1 MTAKTYYT
9 VQNPKMP
16 NGWECSMQQSCVFQ
30 LHFFFF
36 ISEPECKDGN
46 CPALYKP
53 YLEFADDS
61 NPNAIGEQLLY
72 MAVDTI
78 LYFGLIMLIDY
89 GVFEKLNDMLM
100 KTVIGTEIDVQQLE
114 DDVLTE
120 KERVGGKMG
129 GRVVVI
135 FSCFQ

>member
-1 MTAKTYYT
+1 VWNILCLSNT
-9 VQNPKMP
+9 
-16 NGWECSMQQSCVFQ
+16 
-30 LHFFFF
+30 FFL
-36 ISEPECKDGN
+36 ISVPECKDGN
-46 CPALYKP
+46 CPVIYKS

-89 GVFEKLNDMLM
+89 GVFEKLNNMLM
-100 KTVIGTEIDVQQLE
+100 KRVIGTEIYEQQLE

-120 KERVGGKMG
+120 KERVRGKIGGT
-129 GRVVVI
+129 VVLI

>member
-1 MTAKTYYT
+1 MWKVLCLSIA
-9 VQNPKMP
+9 
-16 NGWECSMQQSCVFQ
+16 
-30 LHFFFF
+30 FFF
-36 ISEPECKDGN
+36 SEPECKDGN

-100 KTVIGTEIDVQQLE
+100 KKVIGIEIDVQQLE

-120 KERVGGKMG
+120 KERIGGKIG
-129 GRVVVI
+129 GRVVLI
-135 FSCFQ
+135 FSYFQ